1 MMSARI
7 QQARISDEYVAD
19 EYVAGDARSH
29 RNGTTEPAPIAR
41 DSNEEIEFQRWTNAR
56 TRLENNAL
64 RKLLVDLLRAVD
76 AAEVRLPESHLAAVK
91 RDLMVLESRTLDA
104 GAPQEVREN
113 AAATKPRG
121 DRSIKQDVQAYGP
134 LRRPVPQSEFIAQY
148 AHMTRN

>member
-7 QQARISDEYVAD
+7 QQARISD

-29 RNGTTEPAPIAR
+29 RNGTTEPASAAR

-56 TRLENNAL
+56 TRLENHAL

-91 RDLMVLESRTLDA
+91 RDLMVLESRTLDPD
-104 GAPQEVREN
+104 APHGVREH
-113 AAATKPRG
+113 AAATKPQG
-121 DRSIKQDVQAYGP
+121 DRSIEHDVQAYGP

-148 AHMTRN
+148 AHMIRN

>member
-7 QQARISDEYVAD
+7 QQARISDEYVA
-19 EYVAGDARSH
+19 GDSRSH

-76 AAEVRLPESHLAAVK
+76 AAEVRLPEHHLAAVK
-91 RDLMVLESRTLDA
+91 RDLMVLESRTLDP

-113 AAATKPRG
+113 AAAAKPQG
-121 DRSIKQDVQAYGP
+121 DSSIKHDVQAYGP
-134 LRRPVPQSEFIAQY
+134 PRRPVAQSEFIAQY
-148 AHMTRN
+148 AHMVRN

>member
-7 QQARISDEYVAD
+7 QQARISD

-56 TRLENNAL
+56 TRLENAAL

-91 RDLMVLESRTLDA
+91 RDLMLLESMTLDA
-104 GAPQEVREN
+104 GTPQGVREH
-113 AAATKPRG
+113 AAATKPRE
-121 DRSIKQDVQAYGP
+121 DRSIEHDVQAYGP

-148 AHMTRN
+148 AHMIRN

>member
-7 QQARISDEYVAD
+7 QQARISDEYVA
-19 EYVAGDARSH
+19 GDARSH
-29 RNGTTEPAPIAR
+29 RNGTAEPAPIAR

-91 RDLMVLESRTLDA
+91 RDLMLLESRTLDP

-113 AAATKPRG
+113 APATKPQG
-121 DRSIKQDVQAYGP
+121 DRSSQHNIQAYGP
-134 LRRPVPQSEFIAQY
+134 GVMDFKSFAGNEYPLRLVWLDR
-148 AHMTRN
+148 